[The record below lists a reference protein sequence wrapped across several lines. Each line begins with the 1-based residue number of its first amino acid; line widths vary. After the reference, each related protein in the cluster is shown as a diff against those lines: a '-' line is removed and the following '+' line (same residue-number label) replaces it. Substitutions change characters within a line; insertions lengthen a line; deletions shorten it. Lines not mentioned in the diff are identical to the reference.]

1 MTLEFNQ
8 AEESVI
14 SIDNVIGN
22 IDLSLSVES
31 SSVEAMPVDVVLSSS
46 NELNIEVVLD
56 NQEVPLSVVIEPQMA
71 LEVAITTN
79 DSIDFTV
86 DVNTDTNK
94 GDKGD
99 TGEAGP
105 QGPRGPRGDKG
116 DRGDL
121 GATGVTG
128 PAGSTGLD
136 GVKGDKGDKGDLGL
150 TGAKGDKGDQ
160 GNQGFKG
167 DKGDTGPAG
176 VKGDQ
181 GVQGIQGRDGLT
193 TSVNGVT
200 QIDGNVTL
208 TKSDI
213 GLGNVDDTSDLN
225 KPISTATQSALDLKL
240 GLNTPIAAGSNS
252 KITYD
257 SNGLVLSSSK
267 ADISDIT
274 DLASALSNKLETSLK
289 GAANGLAELDSSG
302 FVKNTQLP
310 SYVDDVLE
318 YSSLSLFPV
327 VGESGKIYI
336 DTTTNLTY
344 RWSGSTYALVSQ
356 SLALGETSS
365 TAYRGDR
372 GKTAYDHSQI
382 LSGNPH
388 GTVYGWTEITSKPT
402 TLSGYGITDAI
413 QNQQSAAQTGGL
425 WVSQLIKTSY
435 GITVL
440 HAGND
445 NPSVAPFINFQ
456 DPSFSVSNSIS
467 MNSAGGLS
475 VNNYQS
481 GVGAVKTFTI
491 SKEGDITSLG
501 YYTGT
506 QYKVI
511 GGTSSQYLKADGS
524 LDANTYQPLGTAINV
539 GNIAGQSV
547 NYANVSGNATNW
559 SGYELDFDQA
569 VSVNRLIAFDSSDN
583 TFRVADAP
591 SIKSWLGLGSSA
603 YTNTSAFLSSG
614 GGTLSGRLTINS
626 ATFPSLIF
634 QNTDYPGCTGQLLTG
649 ANNDVVIRNVG
660 STNNYDLRWNDSS
673 IRWNN
678 NTIYHSGNLNPI
690 LNQKASAQ
698 SANMWISGQARI
710 GGNFSL
716 GELYYSDLKGLALPL
731 GTETWLKLA
740 TIQNNSTVRFQIR
753 VGSSNSEE
761 MSEVKIF
768 GTYHINQ
775 TGIIVERQTYYEHL
789 REVRVTGSDGGN
801 KTIYIRLRSND
812 SAPSLNWRIIE
823 CKGAPTIHNVV
834 EIPSAGQSQV
844 ITGNLSINTNVGINV
859 NGPVGIG
866 TTLPDTGKL
875 VILKNSTYNNYTG
888 AGLSLQS
895 NAANA
900 YTELQLGAD
909 DNVNIGYIQ
918 ALQKNQN
925 FTTRSLSLNPNGGNV
940 QIGYATDQ
948 GYKLA
953 VNGNG
958 LFNGNIYIGSAASYI
973 LMGDDDSPSGHK
985 YIHANGNNIGF
996 LDSGGS
1002 WSVRWDN
1009 SGFQNNTGGAYFGGN
1024 VTASNFILSS
1034 DRTLKTNIQPI
1045 IKDYSR
1051 LNLVSFNF
1059 KDNLNELRFGTIAQD
1074 LLSNGYSEFVTGDK
1088 EGEYKVKYIDLIIAK
1103 LASAELRIKE
1113 LEDKYGSR

>member
-105 QGPRGPRGDKG
+105 QGPRGPRGEKG
-116 DRGDL
+116 DRGDV

-181 GVQGIQGRDGLT
+181 GVQGIQGQDGLT

-240 GLNTPIAAGSNS
+240 GLNTPITAGSNS

-344 RWSGSTYALVSQ
+344 RWSGSTYALISQ
-356 SLALGETSS
+356 SLALGETSL

-372 GKTAYDHSQI
+372 GKIAYDHSQI
-382 LSGNPH
+382 ILGNPH
-388 GTVYGWTEITSKPT
+388 NVSKADVGLSNVPNLSFSGSNTGDQTLSGLGGQPKLNGTGFVKASGTTISYDNSSYYLASNPNNYISGITKAQVESVLTGLITSHTHNYLSSFTETDPIFTAWNKSTGISITKSQVSDFPTNLSQFTNNLGNYGGWITGITSGMVTTALGYTPYNSSNPNGYINGINKAQVEAVLTGSITSHTHNYESPLTFSTGLSRVGNTITNTITQYTNAMADARVVAGITGKQNTITLGTTAQYLRGDLSLATMPTSLPASDVYTWAKQSTKPSYSWSEITSKPT
-402 TLSGYGITDAI
+402 VLSSFTNDLGNYGGFVTGTPWTSQGYLTSSALSPYQLASTAI
-413 QNQQSAAQTGGL
+413 NTSNIGSYLSYQSNRDFPNGT
-425 WVSQLIKTSY
+425 LIKTDIDYSHTEGEPFLLEIVGNSY
-435 GITVL
+435 NMTTPFDIKVQGYIYANQIIAYGGISNGANFPNITVINVDGFL
-440 HAGND
+440 CFWFPRLDYWQGFTVNVNSSYSGNKK
-445 NPSVAPFINFQ
+445 NRLV
-456 DPSFSVSNSIS
+456 SIS
-467 MNSAGGLS
+467 DS
-475 VNNYQS
+475 VKPANATKEIVVTIYQS
-481 GVGAVKTFTI
+481 
-491 SKEGDITSLG
+491 
-501 YYTGT
+501 
-506 QYKVI
+506 
-511 GGTSSQYLKADGS
+511 
-524 LDANTYQPLGTAINV
+524 
-539 GNIAGQSV
+539 
-547 NYANVSGNATNW
+547 
-559 SGYELDFDQA
+559 
-569 VSVNRLIAFDSSDN
+569 
-583 TFRVADAP
+583 
-591 SIKSWLGLGSSA
+591 
-603 YTNTSAFLSSG
+603 
-614 GGTLSGRLTINS
+614 
-626 ATFPSLIF
+626 
-634 QNTDYPGCTGQLLTG
+634 
-649 ANNDVVIRNVG
+649 
-660 STNNYDLRWNDSS
+660 
-673 IRWNN
+673 
-678 NTIYHSGNLNPI
+678 YHSGNRSFVSKTGDTMSGTLDMQNNTLSNVDTI
-690 LNQKASAQ
+690 QH
-698 SANMWISGQARI
+698 ANARI
-710 GGNFSL
+710 IMHGNLHIDSYN
-716 GELYYSDLKGLALPL
+716 GNAIYNQYYSHNEISNW
-731 GTETWLKLA
+731 GTTR
-740 TIQNNSTVRFQIR
+740 NNGYDITG
-753 VGSSNSEE
+753 VGILSS
-761 MSEVKIF
+761 
-768 GTYHINQ
+768 
-775 TGIIVERQTYYEHL
+775 
-789 REVRVTGSDGGN
+789 
-801 KTIYIRLRSND
+801 
-812 SAPSLNWRIIE
+812 
-823 CKGAPTIHNVV
+823 
-834 EIPSAGQSQV
+834 SQV
-844 ITGNLSINTNVGINV
+844 IANTFSTTGS
-859 NGPVGIG
+859 
-866 TTLPDTGKL
+866 TGSFSL
-875 VILKNSTYNNYTG
+875 VI
-888 AGLSLQS
+888 
-895 NAANA
+895 
-900 YTELQLGAD
+900 
-909 DNVNIGYIQ
+909 
-918 ALQKNQN
+918 
-925 FTTRSLSLNPNGGNV
+925 
-940 QIGYATDQ
+940 
-948 GYKLA
+948 
-953 VNGNG
+953 GNG
-958 LFNGNIYIGSAASYI
+958 DAASYDTCTADI
-973 LMGDDDSPSGHK
+973 KTWNGFGIIGMAGNPWGDGTRTIVFDARDGK
-985 YIHANGNNIGF
+985 IMA
-996 LDSGGS
+996 
-1002 WSVRWDN
+1002 R
-1009 SGFQNNTGGAYFGGN
+1009 GGAEFGGN

-1059 KDNLNELRFGTIAQD
+1059 KDNLDELRFGTIAQD